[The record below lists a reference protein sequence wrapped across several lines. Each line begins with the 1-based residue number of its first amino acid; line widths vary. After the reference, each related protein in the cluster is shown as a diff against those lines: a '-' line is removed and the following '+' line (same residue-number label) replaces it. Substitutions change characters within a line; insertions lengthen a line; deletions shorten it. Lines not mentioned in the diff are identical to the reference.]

1 MRRNLRIY
9 LNKSMKLKYCWNKFK
24 RKNMKWKN
32 NLKRLM
38 RYLNLSNNNTLKSLM
53 STKKNKLQAW
63 LKWWSSG
70 EKQKKNIKKWCLKLK
85 RKWAITKESMKYSLQ
100 KINKWDKK
108 LRNCKWLLRIY
119 KKKTINWL
127 YPLKCS

>member
-9 LNKSMKLKYCWNKFK
+9 LIKSMKLKYCWNKFK
-24 RKNMKWKN
+24 RKNMKWKS
-32 NLKRLM
+32 NLKKLM
-38 RYLNLSNNNTLKSLM
+38 RYFNLSSNNTLKSLM
-53 STKKNKLQAW
+53 NIKENKLQAW
-63 LKWWSSG
+63 LKWWNSG
-70 EKQKKNIKKWCLKLK
+70 EKHKKNIKKWWVKLK

-108 LRNCKWLLRIY
+108 SRNCKWLLRIY